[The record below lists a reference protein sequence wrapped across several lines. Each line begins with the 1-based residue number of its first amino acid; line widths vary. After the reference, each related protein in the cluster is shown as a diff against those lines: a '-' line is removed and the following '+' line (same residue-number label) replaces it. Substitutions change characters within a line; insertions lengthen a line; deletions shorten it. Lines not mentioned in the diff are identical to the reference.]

1 MEEKN
6 EIRIA
11 EEMDDELVFED
22 LDLEDL
28 DVEEGNEKNG
38 DEADGAEEAS
48 VLSGETSPEEE
59 TVSAEE
65 AAPAEENAAA
75 VEAAPAEETPAAEE
89 PAPAEETLAE
99 EAPAPEEEAY
109 YDEPV
114 PVEELH
120 FPKWLAPAAVAA
132 VLAVAAGAYAFT
144 AGKYRTRFF
153 PNTTI
158 NGVDV
163 SELTAAETE
172 ELLNRE
178 AAEYSLTVSA
188 RKCEPETLTAAQTGF
203 RYVFDDTMDRLIGEQ
218 NPFAWA
224 AHLGK
229 ETEYRMDTVA
239 ALNEKEFK
247 AALEGLACMDP
258 EKASDPVD
266 ARLSEYEGSTGY
278 RVISEDQGC
287 KIDRELAESSI
298 RSAMTG
304 MEDSIDLES
313 VSGMYAAPSVTKD
326 DAVLNELC
334 KNLNRYV
341 RTNIRYTES
350 DGLVLT
356 GEMVNDWLNIEGGGT
371 VTLQD
376 EKVTAFAATV
386 AAHYDTYNRAKP
398 LHTSWGQDINVRG
411 GSYGWRVNQ
420 AAEAEWLRSAISQ
433 GLSQARLPE
442 FSKTAASHGAKDYGD
457 TYVEVN
463 LTAQHLYFYKD
474 GKVVVDSDFVSGNVS
489 KNTPTHTGIYQIA
502 YKQRNAV
509 LHGENYETP
518 VDYWM
523 PFNGG
528 EGLHDASWRS
538 SFGGNIYK
546 TSGSHGCVNLPKA
559 VAEKIFNNISA
570 GTPVI
575 VYSLSGTETG
585 KTSSGAAAQEN
596 TAAQETTAA
605 AQETTA
611 AAQETTAAV
620 KPASQETKPA
630 AQETTA
636 ASQETAAM
644 VQPVP
649 SATQAAPSASQLSG
663 QGSGTVGPGSPGSS
677 APGNSGPSGPGNSGA
692 SGPGTPGPGSAGPGA
707 VSPSGG
713 GSQEIGPG
721 V

>member
-65 AAPAEENAAA
+65 AAPAEE
-75 VEAAPAEETPAAEE
+75 
-89 PAPAEETLAE
+89 
-99 EAPAPEEEAY
+99 EAY

-120 FPKWLAPAAVAA
+120 FPKWLAPAAIAA

-172 ELLNRE
+172 ELLNQE

-188 RKCEPETLTAAQTGF
+188 RNCEPETLTAAQTGF

-239 ALNEKEFK
+239 AMDGKEFK

-334 KNLNRYV
+334 RNLNRYV

-376 EKVTAFAATV
+376 DKVTAFAATV

-420 AAEAEWLRSAISQ
+420 TAEAEWLRSAISQ

-585 KTSSGAAAQEN
+585 KTSSGAAAQE
-596 TAAQETTAA
+596 TSAAQETTAA
-605 AQETTA
+605 AQETRAAQETTAAARETTA

-620 KPASQETKPA
+620 KPAAQETKPA
-630 AQETTA
+630 AQETA
-636 ASQETAAM
+636 AAPQETAAM

-649 SATQAAPSASQLSG
+649 SATQAAPSASQPSG
-663 QGSGTVGPGSPGSS
+663 QSSGTVGPGSPGASGPGSS
-677 APGNSGPSGPGNSGA
+677 GSSTPGSSGPSGPGSSGA

>member
-65 AAPAEENAAA
+65 AAPAEE
-75 VEAAPAEETPAAEE
+75 
-89 PAPAEETLAE
+89 
-99 EAPAPEEEAY
+99 EAY

-120 FPKWLAPAAVAA
+120 FPKWLAPAAIAA

-188 RKCEPETLTAAQTGF
+188 RNCEPETLTAAQTGF

-239 ALNEKEFK
+239 AMDEKEFK

-334 KNLNRYV
+334 RNLNRYV

-433 GLSQARLPE
+433 GLSQARVPE

-585 KTSSGAAAQEN
+585 KTSSGAAAQE
-596 TAAQETTAA
+596 TTATQETTAAAQETRAAQETTAA
-605 AQETTA
+605 ARETTA

-620 KPASQETKPA
+620 KPAAQETKPA
-630 AQETTA
+630 AQETA
-636 ASQETAAM
+636 AAPQETAAM

-649 SATQAAPSASQLSG
+649 SATQAAPSASQPSG
-663 QGSGTVGPGSPGSS
+663 QSSGTVGPGSPGASGPGSS
-677 APGNSGPSGPGNSGA
+677 GSSTPGSSGPSGPGSSGA